1 MMKIRW
7 DNYFFDSFLVS
18 IGVRQGGILSPYLF
32 SLYIDDLTHNSNNVK
47 SGNYCLNHIMFAD
60 DICLFSAS
68 LVGLQDLLNT
78 CYQYAQSYKMLFN
91 CSKSFGMLFAPKIFN
106 LSSSPKL
113 LIDNSEISFVQS
125 VKYLGLHIDSDL
137 TDDIDIQRQVKSL
150 YCSAN
155 KLKQQFSKCSLE
167 VKNYLFKYFC
177 MPFHESHLWCNY
189 RKYNFS
195 RLRVAYNDS
204 YRILHHI
211 PRCVSDRNHQVQ
223 SNIDILYALIRKHI
237 FSFINRCMNSENIFI
252 MSTCGINRIIINILC

>member
-1 MMKIRW
+1 
-7 DNYFFDSFLVS
+7 
-18 IGVRQGGILSPYLF
+18 
-32 SLYIDDLTHNSNNVK
+32 
-47 SGNYCLNHIMFAD
+47 
-60 DICLFSAS
+60 
-68 LVGLQDLLNT
+68 
-78 CYQYAQSYKMLFN
+78 MLFN
-91 CSKSFGMLFAPKIFN
+91 CNKSFGMLFASKIFN

-155 KLKQQFSKCSLE
+155 KLKQQFSNCSLE

-204 YRILHHI
+204 YRILHYI

-223 SNIDILYALIRKHI
+223 SNIYILYALIRKHI

-252 MSTCGINRIIINILC
+252 MSLMSFDLWYKSYCYQYFVLTLF